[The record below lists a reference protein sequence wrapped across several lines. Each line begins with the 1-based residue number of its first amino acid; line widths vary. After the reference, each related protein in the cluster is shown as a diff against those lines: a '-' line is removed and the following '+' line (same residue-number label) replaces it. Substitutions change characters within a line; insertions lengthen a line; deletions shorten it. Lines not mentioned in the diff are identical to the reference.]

1 MLGQPK
7 PSISPPFDMF
17 REIEG
22 IFKRLGDAAP
32 LFDRCQVQDGK
43 RSVVAHRSGLKS
55 MKCSIT
61 IEPYLL
67 GARIQ
72 IELKSYE
79 LRGKREELKREEGR
93 GKRIAFVFL
102 LVLVLGVRG

>member
-1 MLGQPK
+1 
-7 PSISPPFDMF
+7 
-17 REIEG
+17 
-22 IFKRLGDAAP
+22 
-32 LFDRCQVQDGK
+32 
-43 RSVVAHRSGLKS
+43 